1 MGPRPPGGTG
11 DPPRLERS
19 IVTTRGR
26 ARAGDDRGLTL
37 LEVVLALSILAAIT
51 VGLAGALRFGLRA
64 WEAGERRA
72 ALDQEVRVVVDLLTE
87 VLAAAHPYRGRVGR
101 GLDRGLLFEGE
112 AAEARFVSSAPPLA
126 LEPAGLPFH
135 AVRLGRD
142 DEDRLRFVERV
153 VPTDEPFG
161 EGAEVTLSRAVTGF
175 RLEYRTAAG
184 EWVERWDA
192 RTANGLPAAVR
203 VELAVRV
210 GDRTQAVPA
219 FVVPLA
225 LGRTTP

>member
-1 MGPRPPGGTG
+1 MTR
-11 DPPRLERS
+11 
-19 IVTTRGR
+19 RGR
-26 ARAGDDRGLTL
+26 GRSRDDRGLTL
-37 LEVVLALSILAAIT
+37 LEVVLALSILAAIS
-51 VGLAGALRFGLRA
+51 VGLAGALRVGLRA

-87 VLAAAHPYRGRVGR
+87 VLGAAYPYRSRLGREPER
-101 GLDRGLLFEGE
+101 GLVFEGE

-126 LEPAGLPFH
+126 LEPAGLAFH

-142 DEDRLRFVERV
+142 DDDRLRVVERV

-161 EGAEVTLSRAVTGF
+161 EGTEVILSRAVTGF
-175 RLEYRTAAG
+175 RLQYRTAAG

-192 RTANGLPAAVR
+192 RAAAGLPAAVR
-203 VELAVRV
+203 VELSLRV
-210 GDRTQAVPA
+210 GDRAQTVPP